1 MAPLRHPESGNAWHR
16 RGKWAFDRLGQSR
29 LLDALAGGAVCGC
42 CEPRKRLGPIA
53 HLTDP
58 AAAAVR

>member
-1 MAPLRHPESGNAWHR
+1 M
-16 RGKWAFDRLGQSR
+16 RGTGEANGRSIASGQSR
-29 LLDALAGGAVCGC
+29 LQDALAGGAVCGC